1 MQHMKISLLCFDLS
15 HNCLGRTYILAKVL
29 RRHFEVEIIGPMF
42 GGKIWPPCDT
52 GEFQYKF
59 VHGSRY
65 PNFVSGIKK
74 LIDMISGDV
83 IYANKLQP
91 TSFGVGLLKKVASQ
105 KPLVLDIDDW
115 EAGFCLGQKN
125 EWLNPLGCGWT
136 KFMEKLVGFAD
147 QITTVSSTLNEKYG
161 SRGVFV
167 PHGRDPNVLD
177 PDKFSKV
184 ESKEK
189 LGLLN
194 NKVIMFLGSVRPHKG
209 LEDLI
214 EAVKSLANPQIQ
226 IVIIDSLEDNLFLSD
241 LYKENPSL
249 KILGYQPISKVA
261 EILAAADL
269 VVLAQKEDA
278 LANFQIP
285 AKIFDAMSMAKPIIA
300 TKVSDL
306 ANILEGCGYLVET
319 FSPKDLAERIK
330 YVLDNVS
337 ESQEL
342 GQRARLKMINE
353 YSFDKMEEVLL
364 GVFSKYSKN

>member
-1 MQHMKISLLCFDLS
+1 MKISLLCFDLS

-29 RRHFEVEIIGPMF
+29 QRHYEVEIIGPLF
-42 GGKIWPPCDT
+42 GDKIWPPCDT
-52 GEFQYKF
+52 HEFEYKF
-59 VHGSRY
+59 VYGSRY
-65 PNFVSGIKK
+65 PNFGSGIKK
-74 LIDMISGDV
+74 LVDMISGDV

-91 TSFGVGLLKKVASQ
+91 TSFGVGLLKKITSH

-115 EAGFCLGQKN
+115 EAGFCLRQKN
-125 EWLNPLGCGWT
+125 DWLNPLGCGWT

-161 SRGVFV
+161 GRGVFV

-177 PDKFSKV
+177 PDKFSQS

-189 LGLLN
+189 WGLLN

-214 EAVKSLANPQIQ
+214 EAVKSLNDPQIQ
-226 IVIIDSLEDNLFLSD
+226 IVIIDSLEDNLYLSD
-241 LYKENPSL
+241 LYKINPFL
-249 KILGYQPISKVA
+249 KILGYQPFSKIA

-269 VVLAQKEDA
+269 VVLPQKLDP
-278 LANFQIP
+278 LASFQIP

-306 ANILEGCGYLVET
+306 SNILEGCGYLIEP
-319 FSPKDLAERIK
+319 SRPQDLAERIK

-337 ESQEL
+337 ESQAL
-342 GQRARLKMINE
+342 GQRARSKMISE